1 MKKLTRRRRR
11 RFRRNTDP
19 RVREELM
26 LIVEHRCQADLTP
39 SA

>member
-1 MKKLTRRRRR
+1 VKKLTIRRRR

-26 LIVEHRCQADLTP
+26 LIVEHRCQGSLTTP
-39 SA
+39 